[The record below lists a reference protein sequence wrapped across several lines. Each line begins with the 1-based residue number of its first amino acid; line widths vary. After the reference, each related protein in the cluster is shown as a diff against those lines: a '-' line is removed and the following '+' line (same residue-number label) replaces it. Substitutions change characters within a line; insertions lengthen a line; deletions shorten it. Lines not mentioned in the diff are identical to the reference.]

1 MSLILTDPPPPQASP
16 PPGSPSSQQ
25 LRNATPIREE
35 DTGQLQL
42 SSDLKMALRE
52 VLTGDERKRV
62 CELFI
67 ECVLVHLLPTAL
79 LDGD

>member
-25 LRNATPIREE
+25 LRSATPIREE
-35 DTGQLQL
+35 DTGQLQS
-42 SSDLKMALRE
+42 SSDLKMAPHE

-62 CELFI
+62 CELLGV
-67 ECVLVHLLPTAL
+67 C
-79 LDGD
+79 